1 MGLQSL
7 LKIVFFPRL
16 KVGRWLS
23 GIDGTVGPPQQQL
36 GFLFYKTQVAFM
48 YVYGYTVEYTLL
60 KHNSFVLPTS
70 IQSVSKKKIFCNF
83 LSN

>member
-7 LKIVFFPRL
+7 WEIVFFPRL
-16 KVGRWLS
+16 KIGRWLS

-48 YVYGYTVEYTLL
+48 YVYGYMV
-60 KHNSFVLPTS
+60 K
-70 IQSVSKKKIFCNF
+70 
-83 LSN
+83 